1 LPVTTVARVRRVS
14 VPLWLAA
21 TRLRHRPERVVLVVL
36 GVAAAAATLAAMQ
49 AGTLVAQD
57 RSVADRVAS
66 LPAETRAIRLASFS
80 VAGQSDPY
88 RVLDRRARLA
98 LTPLLNREP
107 IATVLYRET
116 TIAAAYVGLGAVDGL
131 ARWIQLEA
139 GRLPRPCTPARC
151 EVVELRGGGKLPN
164 TPGLRLVRVGRGD
177 FRSTTLFGDAIAPAK
192 SASSEANLSEAYRRS
207 SRYHL
212 PASPPLVLAEGVAR
226 LSSSP
231 ILQSKFRTFGWVVP
245 IEHGDVHSW
254 SAAALTR
261 SIDRTRSRL
270 EAQSAAAYELRAP
283 LDELDEAANT
293 STIAGRRLLL
303 LGGQASA
310 LLLAFA
316 LLAATRMRRDF
327 GAARQ
332 RLTWLGTPRW
342 QIGLAVGAE
351 AALLA
356 LMGTAVGWAAGTLA
370 AGAIARESDEPV
382 TALLRNSVL
391 AADGIALALAVAAA
405 GTAALVLA
413 LAIRPVRLRA
423 LSLSW
428 LDLAALA
435 AAAVVTAAF
444 LRGRADP
451 EAILDERGTGTVLL
465 LLPGLIAFVAAVT
478 VARALPP
485 ALLGLERLIPS
496 GAVAGRLMALGLVRN
511 PGYAAVAVA
520 FVAVSVGLA
529 LFAEAYRST
538 LERGQRDQARYAAPA
553 DFIVREDLSR
563 LVPVRDAVRPAD
575 LRSLGAGVGPS
586 AVLRVNGSIRGA
598 RDVTG
603 VTVLGLDRAS
613 VEGVDGWRADF
624 ANAELATL
632 ADRIA
637 SPRQVAIRGP
647 ALPPRATRLLLPVR
661 VRGRS
666 FSMAATIHAPDSSF
680 VTVALGSADVDSATT
695 LSAPIP
701 ARARGGELVAL
712 RFDPPARLVERG
724 SDAGGVARSTVT
736 LEPIAAATGTH
747 REPLTDYGDWRGV
760 DGARLVSGTPLR
772 LRLTLTD
779 RTTTWFRPTQPTDG
793 RPVPVLVSAGVAN
806 AAGADGVLSLDLAGE
821 QVPARVA
828 AVARRFPGTSQGT
841 FSGDFAIADRDLL
854 GTALDAANPG
864 AGTANEIWIEAA
876 TSDWRTSVA
885 GRLRRPPFDVLAV
898 TEHDR
903 VEESLR
909 DDPLARAAGLMLFGA
924 AIVAVV
930 LAFLGLALAAVSE
943 LRDERGELVDL
954 EAQGLGPARLRRY
967 LRLRAAAVVG
977 LGLAGAAALGLAL
990 SSLVLSV
997 VLVTANATEPM
1008 PPLVLT
1014 IDWPLL
1020 VGLLATTLTLSALLI
1035 VAVTARAFRGRSAGR
1050 YTEVGA

>member
-1 LPVTTVARVRRVS
+1 MTAIARARRVA
-14 VPLWLAA
+14 VPLQLAA
-21 TRLRHRPERVVLVVL
+21 IRLRHRPERVVLVVL
-36 GVAAAAATLAAMQ
+36 GIAAAAATLAAMQ
-49 AGTLVAQD
+49 AGTLVAQG
-57 RSVADRVAS
+57 RSVADRVAA

-80 VAGQSDPY
+80 VAGQSDRY
-88 RVLDRRARLA
+88 RVLDDRARRG
-98 LTPLLNREP
+98 LTPLMRREP
-107 IATVLYRET
+107 IATVLYRES
-116 TIAAAYVGLGAVDGL
+116 TIAGAYIGLGAVDGL

-151 EVVELRGGGKLPN
+151 EVVEVRGGGRLPN
-164 TPGLRLVRVGRGD
+164 VPGLRLVRVGRGD
-177 FRSTTLFGDAIAPAK
+177 FRSTTLFGDAIAPAR
-192 SASSEANLSEAYRRS
+192 SASSEANLSDAYRRS

-212 PASPPLVLAEGVAR
+212 PAPPPLVLAEGVAG
-226 LSSSP
+226 LSGSP
-231 ILQSKFRTFGWVVP
+231 VLQSKFRTFAWVVP
-245 IEHGDVHSW
+245 IEQGDVHPW
-254 SAAALTR
+254 SAAALIR

-283 LDELDEAANT
+283 LDELEDAVNT
-293 STIAGRRLLL
+293 STVAGRRLLL

-310 LLLAFA
+310 LLLAFS
-316 LLAATRMRRDF
+316 LLAATRMRREV

-332 RLTWLGTPRW
+332 RLTWLGTPGW
-342 QIGLAVGAE
+342 QIGLVVASE

-356 LMGTAVGWAAGTLA
+356 LVGTAVGWAAGTLA
-370 AGAIARESDEPV
+370 AAAIARESGEPV

-391 AADGIALALAVAAA
+391 ASDGIALAVAVAAA

-413 LAIRPVRLRA
+413 LAVRPVRLRT

-435 AAAVVTAAF
+435 AAAVVAAAF
-444 LRGRADP
+444 LRGSADAD
-451 EAILDERGTGTVLL
+451 AILDERGTGIVLL
-465 LLPGLIAFVAAVT
+465 LLPGLIAFVAAVV

-496 GAVAGRLMALGLVRN
+496 RAVVGRLTALGLVRN

-553 DFIVREDLSR
+553 DFIVREDLSH
-563 LVPVRDAVRPAD
+563 LVPVGDAVRPAD
-575 LRSLGAGVGPS
+575 LRSLGADVRSS
-586 AVLRVNGSIRGA
+586 AVLRATASIRGA

-603 VTVLGLDRAS
+603 VTVLGLDRSS

-624 ANAELATL
+624 ADAGVVTL

-637 SPRQVAIRGP
+637 APRKVVIGGP
-647 ALPPRATRLLLPVR
+647 ALPRRATRLLLPVR

-666 FSMAATIHAPDSSF
+666 FSMAATIHAPDASF
-680 VTVALGSADVDSATT
+680 VTLALGSADVDSATT

-712 RFDPPARLVERG
+712 RFDPPKRLVERG
-724 SDAGGVARSTVT
+724 SDAGGVARSMVT
-736 LEPIAAATGTH
+736 LAPIAAATGTH
-747 REPLTDYGDWRGV
+747 RQLLTDYGDWRGI
-760 DGARLVSGTPLR
+760 DGARLVSEAPLR

-779 RTTTWFRPTQPTDG
+779 RATTWFRPTQPTDG
-793 RPVPVLVSAGVAN
+793 RPVPALVSPGVAN
-806 AAGADGVLSLDLAGE
+806 AAGADGTLSLDIAGE

-828 AVARRFPGTSQGT
+828 AVATRFPGTSQGT
-841 FSGDFAIADRDLL
+841 FSGDFAIADRNLL

-876 TSDWRTSVA
+876 TPA
-885 GRLRRPPFDVLAV
+885 GKSAAGERLRGPPFDVLAV
-898 TEHDR
+898 TEQDR
-903 VEESLR
+903 VEDSLA
-909 DDPLARAAGLMLFGA
+909 DDPLARASSLLLFA
-924 AIVAVV
+924 AAVVAVV
-930 LAFLGLALAAVSE
+930 LAFLGLALAVVSE

-954 EAQGLGPARLRRY
+954 EAQGLGPAKLRRY
-967 LRLRAAAVVG
+967 LRIRAAAVLG
-977 LGLAGAAALGLAL
+977 FGLAGAATLGLAL

-997 VLVTANATEPM
+997 VLLTANATEPM

-1014 IDWPLL
+1014 IDWLF
-1020 VGLLATTLTLSALLI
+1020 VFGLLATTLALSALL
-1035 VAVTARAFRGRSAGR
+1035 VAAVTARGFRGRSAGR
-1050 YTEVGA
+1050 YTEVGV

>member
-1 LPVTTVARVRRVS
+1 MTRVRRVS
-14 VPLWLAA
+14 VPLQLAA

-36 GVAAAAATLAAMQ
+36 GIAAAAATLAAMQ

-80 VAGQSDPY
+80 VAGQSDSY
-88 RVLDRRARLA
+88 RVLDRRARRA
-98 LTPLLNREP
+98 LTPLMNREP

-116 TIAAAYVGLGAVDGL
+116 TIAGAYAGLGAVDGL
-131 ARWIQLEA
+131 ARWIQLES

-151 EVVELRGGGKLPN
+151 EVVELRGGGRLPDA
-164 TPGLRLVRVGRGD
+164 PGLRLVRVGRGD

-192 SASSEANLSEAYRRS
+192 SASSEASLSDAYRRS

-212 PASPPLVLAEGVAR
+212 PAPPPLVLAEGVAA
-226 LSSSP
+226 LSGSP
-231 ILQSKFRTFGWVVP
+231 VLQSKFRTFGWVVP
-245 IEHGDVHSW
+245 IERGDVHSW
-254 SAAALTR
+254 SAAALAR
-261 SIDRTRSRL
+261 SIDRTRSGL
-270 EAQSAAAYELRAP
+270 EAESAAAYELRAP
-283 LDELDEAANT
+283 LDELQDSVNT

-310 LLLAFA
+310 LLLAFS
-316 LLAATRMRRDF
+316 LLAATRMRREV
-327 GAARQ
+327 GASRQ
-332 RLTWLGTPRW
+332 RLTWLGTRGW
-342 QIGLAVGAE
+342 QIGLVVAAE

-356 LMGTAVGWAAGTLA
+356 LVGTVVGWAAGTLA

-391 AADGIALALAVAAA
+391 APDGIALALAVAVA

-413 LAIRPVRLRA
+413 LAIRPVRLRT

-435 AAAVVTAAF
+435 AAAVVFAAF
-444 LRGRADP
+444 LRGRADAD
-451 EAILDERGTGTVLL
+451 AILDERGTGTVLL
-465 LLPGLIAFVAAVT
+465 LLPGLIAFVVAVA

-485 ALLGLERLIPS
+485 VLLGIERLIPS
-496 GAVAGRLMALGLVRN
+496 RAVVGRLTALTLVRN

-520 FVAVSVGLA
+520 FVTVSVGLA
-529 LFAEAYRST
+529 LFAGAYRST
-538 LERGQRDQARYAAPA
+538 LERGERDQARYAAPA
-553 DFIVREDLSR
+553 DFIVREDLSH

-575 LRSLGAGVGPS
+575 LRSLGADVGSS

-603 VTVLGLDRAS
+603 VTVLGLDRSS
-613 VEGVDGWRADF
+613 VEGVDGWREDF
-624 ANAELATL
+624 ADAGVGTL
-632 ADRIA
+632 ADRVVA
-637 SPRQVAIRGP
+637 RRNVAITGP
-647 ALPPRATRLLLPVR
+647 VLPRRATRLLLPIR

-666 FSMAATIHAPDSSF
+666 FSMAATIRARDASF
-680 VTVALGSADVDSATT
+680 VTLPLGSTDVDSATT

-701 ARARGGELVAL
+701 VRARGGELVAL
-712 RFDPPARLVERG
+712 RFDPPKRLVERG
-724 SDAGGVARSTVT
+724 SDAGGVARSLVT
-736 LEPIAAATGTH
+736 LEPIAAATGTQ

-760 DGARLVSGTPLR
+760 DGARIVSGAPLR

-779 RTTTWFRPTQPTDG
+779 RATTWFRPTQPTDD
-793 RPVPVLVSAGVAN
+793 RPVPVLVSPGVAN
-806 AAGADGVLSLDLAGE
+806 AAGADGTLSLDLAGE

-841 FSGDFAIADRDLL
+841 FSGDFAIADRNVL
-854 GTALDAANPG
+854 GTALDAATPG

-876 TSDWRTSVA
+876 TPAGKSAVA
-885 GRLRRPPFDVLAV
+885 ERLGRPPFDVLAV
-898 TEHDR
+898 AEQSR
-903 VEESLR
+903 VAESLA
-909 DDPLARAAGLMLFGA
+909 DDPLARASGLMLFA
-924 AIVAVV
+924 AAVVAVV
-930 LAFLGLALAAVSE
+930 LAFLGLALAVVSE

-954 EAQGLGPARLRRY
+954 EAQGLGPGKLRRY
-967 LRLRAAAVVG
+967 LRVRAAAVLG
-977 LGLAGAAALGLAL
+977 FGLAGAAALGLAL

-997 VLVTANATEPM
+997 VLLTANATDPM

-1020 VGLLATTLTLSALLI
+1020 FGLLATALALSALL
-1035 VAVTARAFRGRSAGR
+1035 VAAVTARAFRGRSAGR
-1050 YTEVGA
+1050 YTEVGV

>member
-1 LPVTTVARVRRVS
+1 MTAIARARRVA
-14 VPLWLAA
+14 VPLQLAA
-21 TRLRHRPERVVLVVL
+21 IRLRHRPERVVLVVL
-36 GVAAAAATLAAMQ
+36 GIAAAAATLAAMQ

-57 RSVADRVAS
+57 RSVADRVAA

-80 VAGQSDPY
+80 VAGQSDRY
-88 RVLDRRARLA
+88 RVLDDRARRG
-98 LTPLLNREP
+98 LTPLMRREP
-107 IATVLYRET
+107 IATVLYRES
-116 TIAAAYVGLGAVDGL
+116 TIAGAYIGLGAVDGL

-151 EVVELRGGGKLPN
+151 EVVEVRGGGRLPN
-164 TPGLRLVRVGRGD
+164 VPGLRLVRVGRGD
-177 FRSTTLFGDAIAPAK
+177 FRSTTLFGDAIAPAR
-192 SASSEANLSEAYRRS
+192 SASSEANLSDAYRRS

-212 PASPPLVLAEGVAR
+212 PAPPPLVLAEGVAG
-226 LSSSP
+226 LSGSP
-231 ILQSKFRTFGWVVP
+231 VLQSKFRTFAWVVP
-245 IEHGDVHSW
+245 IEHRDVHPW
-254 SAAALTR
+254 SAAALIR

-283 LDELDEAANT
+283 LDELEDAVNT
-293 STIAGRRLLL
+293 STVAGRRLLL

-310 LLLAFA
+310 LLLAFS
-316 LLAATRMRRDF
+316 LLAATRMRREV

-332 RLTWLGTPRW
+332 RLTWLGTPGW
-342 QIGLAVGAE
+342 QIGLVVASE

-356 LMGTAVGWAAGTLA
+356 LVGTAVGWAAGTLA
-370 AGAIARESDEPV
+370 AAAIARESGEPV

-391 AADGIALALAVAAA
+391 ASDGIALAVAVAAA
-405 GTAALVLA
+405 GTATLVLA
-413 LAIRPVRLRA
+413 LAVRPVRLGT

-435 AAAVVTAAF
+435 AAAVVAAAF
-444 LRGRADP
+444 LRGSADAD
-451 EAILDERGTGTVLL
+451 AILDERGTGIVLL
-465 LLPGLIAFVAAVT
+465 LLPGLIAFVAAVV

-496 GAVAGRLMALGLVRN
+496 RAVVGRLTALGLVRN

-538 LERGQRDQARYAAPA
+538 LERGERDQARYAAPA
-553 DFIVREDLSR
+553 DFIVREDLSH
-563 LVPVRDAVRPAD
+563 LVPVGDAVRPAD
-575 LRSLGAGVGPS
+575 LRSLGADLRSS
-586 AVLRVNGSIRGA
+586 AVLRANASIRGA

-603 VTVLGLDRAS
+603 VTVLGLDRSS

-624 ANAELATL
+624 ADAGVVTL

-637 SPRQVAIRGP
+637 APRKVVIGGP
-647 ALPPRATRLLLPVR
+647 ALPRRATRLLLLVR

-666 FSMAATIHAPDSSF
+666 FSMAATIHAPDASF
-680 VTVALGSADVDSATT
+680 VTLALGSADVDSATT

-712 RFDPPARLVERG
+712 RFDPPKRLVERG
-724 SDAGGVARSTVT
+724 SDAGGVARSMVT
-736 LEPIAAATGTH
+736 LAPIAAATGTH
-747 REPLTDYGDWRGV
+747 RQLLTDYGDWRGI
-760 DGARLVSGTPLR
+760 DGARLVSEDPLR

-779 RTTTWFRPTQPTDG
+779 RATTWFRPTQPTDG
-793 RPVPVLVSAGVAN
+793 RPVPALVSPGVAN
-806 AAGADGVLSLDLAGE
+806 AAGADGTLSLDIAGE

-841 FSGDFAIADRDLL
+841 FSGDFAIADRNLL

-876 TSDWRTSVA
+876 TPA
-885 GRLRRPPFDVLAV
+885 GKSAAGERLRRPPFDVLAV
-898 TEHDR
+898 TEQDR
-903 VEESLR
+903 VEDSLA
-909 DDPLARAAGLMLFGA
+909 DDPLARASSLLLFA
-924 AIVAVV
+924 AAVVAVV
-930 LAFLGLALAAVSE
+930 LAFLGLALAVVSE

-954 EAQGLGPARLRRY
+954 EAQGLGPVKLRRY
-967 LRLRAAAVVG
+967 LRIRAAAVLG
-977 LGLAGAAALGLAL
+977 FGLAGAAALGLAL

-997 VLVTANATEPM
+997 VLLTANATEPM

-1014 IDWPLL
+1014 IDWLF
-1020 VGLLATTLTLSALLI
+1020 VFGLLATTLALSALL
-1035 VAVTARAFRGRSAGR
+1035 VAAVTARAFRGRSAGR
-1050 YTEVGA
+1050 YTEVGV

>member
-1 LPVTTVARVRRVS
+1 MIARVRRVW

-21 TRLRHRPERVVLVVL
+21 RRLRHRPERVVLVVL
-36 GVAAAAATLAAMQ
+36 GIAAAAAALAAMQ

-57 RSVADRVAS
+57 RSVADRIAS

-88 RVLDRRARLA
+88 RVLDGRARRA

-116 TIAAAYVGLGAVDGL
+116 TIAGAYVGLGAVDGL
-131 ARWIQLEA
+131 APWIQLET

-151 EVVELRGGGKLPN
+151 EVVELRGSGGGELPDA
-164 TPGLRLVRVGRGD
+164 PGLRLVRVGRGD
-177 FRSTTLFGDAIAPAK
+177 FSSTTLFGDAIPAAN
-192 SASSEANLSEAYRRS
+192 SARSEANLSEAYQRS

-212 PASPPLVLAEGVAR
+212 PAPPPLVLAEGVAR

-231 ILQSKFRTFGWVVP
+231 VLQSKFRTFGWVVP
-245 IEHGDVHSW
+245 IERGSVHFW
-254 SAAALTR
+254 STAALVR
-261 SIDRTRSRL
+261 SIDRARARL

-283 LDELDEAANT
+283 LDELEDVANT
-293 STIAGRRLLL
+293 STVAGRRLLL
-303 LGGQASA
+303 VGGQASA

-316 LLAATRMRRDF
+316 LLSATRMRRDV
-327 GAARQ
+327 GAAGQ
-332 RLTWLGTPRW
+332 RLTWLGTPDW
-342 QIGLAVGAE
+342 QIGLAIGAE

-356 LMGTAVGWAAGTLA
+356 LVGTAVGWAAGTLA
-370 AGAIARESDEPV
+370 AGAIARESEEPV

-391 AADGIALALAVAAA
+391 DADGIVLALAVAAA

-435 AAAVVTAAF
+435 AAAIVAATF
-444 LRGRADP
+444 LRGRADA
-451 EAILDERGTGTVLL
+451 EAILDERGTGSVLL
-465 LLPGLIAFVAAVT
+465 LLPGLIAFVAAVA

-485 ALLGLERLIPS
+485 ALLGLERLIPAK
-496 GAVAGRLMALGLVRN
+496 AVAGRLMALGLARN

-538 LERGQRDQARYAAPA
+538 LARGQRDEARYAAPA

-575 LRSLGAGVGPS
+575 LRSLGADVRPS
-586 AVLRVNGSIRGA
+586 VVLRMNGSIQGA

-613 VEGVDGWRADF
+613 VEGVDGWRSDF
-624 ANAELATL
+624 ADAGLATL
-632 ADRIA
+632 ADRVV
-637 SPRQVAIRGP
+637 SPNQVAITGP
-647 ALPPRATRLLLPVR
+647 SLPPRATRLLLPVR

-666 FSMAATIHAPDSSF
+666 FSMAATIRAPDSSF
-680 VTVALGSADVDSATT
+680 VTVTLGTAEVNSATT
-695 LSAPIP
+695 LSAALPG
-701 ARARGGELVAL
+701 RARGGELVAL
-712 RFDPPARLVERG
+712 RFDPPVRLVERG
-724 SDAGGVARSTVT
+724 SDAGGVAQSTVT
-736 LEPIAAATGTH
+736 LEPVVAATSTRRGFV
-747 REPLTDYGDWRGV
+747 TDYDDWRGV
-760 DGARLVSGTPLR
+760 DGARLVSRAPLR
-772 LRLTLTD
+772 LRLTLTG
-779 RTTTWFRPTQPTDG
+779 RTRTWFRPTQPTDG
-793 RPVPVLVSAGVAN
+793 RPVPVLASPAVAN
-806 AAGADGVLSLDLAGE
+806 AAGADGELSLDLAGE

-841 FSGDFAIADRDLL
+841 FSGDFAIADRDVL
-854 GTALDAANPG
+854 GTALDVANPG
-864 AGTANEIWIEAA
+864 VGTANEIWIEAA
-876 TSDWRTSVA
+876 TSDGRTRIA
-885 GRLRRPPFDVLAV
+885 ERLGRPPFDVLAV
-898 TEHDR
+898 TEQHR

-909 DDPLARAAGLMLFGA
+909 DDPLARAASLMLFAA
-924 AIVAVV
+924 AIIAVV
-930 LAFLGLALAAVSE
+930 LAFLGLALGVVSE

-954 EAQGLGPARLRRY
+954 EAQGLGPARLRRH
-967 LRLRAAAVVG
+967 LRLRAAAVLG
-977 LGLAGAAALGLAL
+977 FGLAGAAALGLAL

-997 VLVTANATEPM
+997 VLLTANTTEPV

-1020 VGLLATTLTLSALLI
+1020 VGILVATLALAALIIAAL
-1035 VAVTARAFRGRSAGR
+1035 TARAFRERSAGR
-1050 YTEVGA
+1050 YTEVGT